1 MPETTADQ
9 ITTAAEA
16 ELRRWL
22 PLASAGRCPS
32 CGITIVPADDED
44 RGQVAGR
51 EVAIR
56 RHAETC
62 RWLREDAQL
71 DIQHERPRA

>member
-16 ELRRWL
+16 ELRRCL

-56 RHAETC
+56 HHAETC
-62 RWLREDAQL
+62 RWLREDAQR
-71 DIQHERPRA
+71 DIQQERPRA